1 VEGRASFHQ
10 LFLMN
15 ESWMRRIWD
24 RKGFLGRLLWLLF
37 LPLSFFY
44 SLAVRIIGF
53 LYFLGGIKRQ
63 SLPRPVISVGNLTV
77 GGTGKTP
84 TTLWLAEELG
94 RRGYKVAI
102 LSRGYKGK
110 GTGIRVL
117 GSNSALST
125 EEKEGPGDAGD
136 EPVMMARIYGQRVGV
151 GLKRY
156 EAGERLLQDGEVDV
170 FLLDDGF
177 QHRQLNR
184 EIDLLLLGADCTG
197 WLLPAGPFREPR
209 GALRRAQLY
218 LITGGREKWESF
230 LRRYP
235 KERIYFGSLEAK
247 GLFTLDGTRWEERP
261 LSMLDR
267 RKIVTVSAISNPV
280 SFYRIISDWEG
291 EIIASLE
298 FPDHHNYSI
307 QDWKRIN
314 REARQAELIVTTEKD
329 IVKLT
334 QFPFPREKLLALRV
348 GMVVENGSSL
358 IQAVEEVLK
367 IKGPSA
373 KGSQ

>member
-1 VEGRASFHQ
+1 MEGRASFHQ

-44 SLAVRIIGF
+44 SLAVCIIGF

>member
-1 VEGRASFHQ
+1 
-10 LFLMN
+10 
-15 ESWMRRIWD
+15 MRRIWD

-280 SFYRIISDWEG
+280 SFYRIINDWEG

-358 IQAVEEVLK
+358 IQTVEEVLK